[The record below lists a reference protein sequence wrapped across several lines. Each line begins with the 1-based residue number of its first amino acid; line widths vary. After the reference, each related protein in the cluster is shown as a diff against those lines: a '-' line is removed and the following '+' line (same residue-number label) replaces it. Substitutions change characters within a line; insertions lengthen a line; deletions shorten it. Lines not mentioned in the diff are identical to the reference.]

1 MKPTFLRLSRL
12 FLLVGLFSIVT
23 SLGNAQKTV
32 TNNNTQML
40 INNSL
45 RMYRE
50 ISALPTSE
58 RRRFFNN
65 LSVTDKSNIWRVHLA
80 LYLVRHPELNQGQKE
95 FVLDTMSKAI
105 PEFFETPRDE
115 SARRTREKQI
125 QYLTRRAL
133 EVLPKKEAYEILEN
147 LGGGEIEISLLQR
160 YSDVS
165 SLSIH
170 QRRILFRD
178 ASTSNKSD
186 LWRTHLVIY
195 LVKHPELNKN
205 QKDIILLG
213 VSMATPE
220 LFSIEKNSFT
230 WNTMV
235 AEPIQLLRKRAI
247 ELFSVSN
254 AAEIFEELGGKE
266 PNSPDFIE
274 INLLKTK
281 TNHTQQYPDCECS
294 TNWSICTC
302 ISEVN
307 LCTETQTGCGPFW
320 AFPCNRKKC
329 KDSEIN

>member
-1 MKPTFLRLSRL
+1 MKTTLFQLSRF
-12 FLLVGLFSIVT
+12 FLVVGLFSVT
-23 SLGNAQKTV
+23 ASLVNAQKTA
-32 TNNNTQML
+32 TDNNRQML
-40 INNSL
+40 IDNSL
-45 RMYRE
+45 LRYRE

-65 LSVTDKSNIWRVHLA
+65 LSATDKSNIWRVHLA
-80 LYLVRHPELNQGQKE
+80 LYLVKHPELNQVQKE
-95 FVLDTMSKAI
+95 FVLDTMFKAM
-105 PEFFETPRDE
+105 PEFFETPRDD
-115 SARRTREKQI
+115 STRRTRDEQI
-125 QYLTRRAL
+125 QSLTRRAL
-133 EVLPKKEAYEILEN
+133 EVLPKKEAYEVLEN
-147 LGGGEIEISLLQR
+147 LGGGEIELSLLQK
-160 YSDVS
+160 YSNVS
-165 SLSIH
+165 SLSMR

-178 ASTSNKSD
+178 ATTNNKSD

-205 QKDIILLG
+205 QGDIILQA
-213 VSMATPE
+213 VSIVTPE
-220 LFSIEKNSFT
+220 LFSIEQDSFV

-235 AEPIQLLRKRAI
+235 AEPIQLLRKRVI
-247 ELFSVSN
+247 EVFSVSN
-254 AAEIFEELGGKE
+254 ATEILEGLGGKE
-266 PNSPDFIE
+266 PNSPDVIE

-281 TNHTQQYPDCECS
+281 TNHRQQYPDCECS